1 MVGILG
7 ALAAAEGLN
16 RFGSFVS
23 AFDGADSPF
32 YMAMLVISVIGAGVL
47 LLGLFNKSN
56 KIVKWVM
63 VVLFLGSAGLMLNAP
78 NLPVNM
84 QIIIGLVVAA
94 VATGLIKTKTKAWG
108 FPIEIQGLLW
118 RFPGI

>member
-23 AFDGADSPF
+23 AFDGADASF

-47 LLGLFNKSN
+47 QFGLFHKSN
-56 KIVKWVM
+56 KIMRW
-63 VVLFLGSAGLMLNAP
+63 
-78 NLPVNM
+78 
-84 QIIIGLVVAA
+84 Q
-94 VATGLIKTKTKAWG
+94 
-108 FPIEIQGLLW
+108 
-118 RFPGI
+118 RD

>member
-1 MVGILG
+1 LVVGILG

-63 VVLFLGSAGLMLNAP
+63 FVLLFGCIGLMFNAP

-84 QIIIGLVVAA
+84 QIIIGLVVAT
-94 VATGLIKTKTKAWG
+94 VATIFIRTKSKIKESG
-108 FPIEIQGLLW
+108 G
-118 RFPGI
+118 

>member
-1 MVGILG
+1 MGILG

-84 QIIIGLVVAA
+84 QIIIGLLIAA
-94 VATGLIKTKTKAWG
+94 VATAFMKTKGKTK
-108 FPIEIQGLLW
+108 E
-118 RFPGI
+118 PGG